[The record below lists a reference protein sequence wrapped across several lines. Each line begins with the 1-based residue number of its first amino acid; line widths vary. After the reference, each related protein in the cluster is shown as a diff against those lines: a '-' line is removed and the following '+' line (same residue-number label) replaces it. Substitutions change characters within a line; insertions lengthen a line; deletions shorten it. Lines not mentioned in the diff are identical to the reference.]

1 MCGRYYLD
9 DDTWDAVREDFP
21 EIDPEYMRILMTR
34 SVAGQSGSGRAATG
48 RSGSGHAVAGRQ
60 TVQDVMPSMPAVSLT
75 AGAAFSA
82 PADPAAAGERKLS
95 PALLTWGFPGYDGGR
110 LIINARAEGIQKKP
124 TFAESIEKRRCV
136 LPAAGF
142 YEWDRT
148 KQKVTFTQRR
158 EPVIYLAGIW
168 RTYGDEARFVII
180 TREANASMAP
190 VHDRMPL
197 MIDAKDVKDWL
208 ADPAETEKYLT
219 RQLPELSAAR
229 DYEQMRF
236 F

>member
-34 SVAGQSGSGRAATG
+34 SAAGQSGSGRAAAG

-75 AGAAFSA
+75 
-82 PADPAAAGERKLS
+82 AGERKLS

>member
-21 EIDPEYMRILMTR
+21 EIDPEYMRILTAR
-34 SVAGQSGSGRAATG
+34 SAAGQ
-48 RSGSGHAVAGRQ
+48 SGSGHAVAGRQ

-95 PALLTWGFPGYDGGR
+95 PAVLTWGFPGYDGGR

-142 YEWDRT
+142 YEWDRA
-148 KQKVTFTQRR
+148 KQKVTFTRRR

>member
-21 EIDPEYMRILMTR
+21 EIDPEYMRLLMTR
-34 SVAGQSGSGRAATG
+34 SAAG

-75 AGAAFSA
+75 V
-82 PADPAAAGERKLS
+82 GERKLS

-142 YEWDRT
+142 YEWDCA
-148 KQKVTFTQRR
+148 KQKVTFTRRR

>member
-34 SVAGQSGSGRAATG
+34 SAAGQSGSGRAATG

-75 AGAAFSA
+75 
-82 PADPAAAGERKLS
+82 AGERKLS

>member
-34 SVAGQSGSGRAATG
+34 SAAGQSGSGRAVTG

-75 AGAAFSA
+75 
-82 PADPAAAGERKLS
+82 AGERKLS

-148 KQKVTFTQRR
+148 KQKVMFTRRR

>member
-34 SVAGQSGSGRAATG
+34 SAAGQSGSGRAAAG

-75 AGAAFSA
+75 
-82 PADPAAAGERKLS
+82 AGERKLS

-148 KQKVTFTQRR
+148 KQKVTFTRRR